1 MNFSHKGKVLGYK
14 EFIFM
19 NENLEIET
27 MVLESLS
34 SARKVYL
41 KTGKINEFIFNQL
54 INIDISKN
62 KKYLEKL
69 CIFYL

>member
-69 CIFYL
+69 CKFYL